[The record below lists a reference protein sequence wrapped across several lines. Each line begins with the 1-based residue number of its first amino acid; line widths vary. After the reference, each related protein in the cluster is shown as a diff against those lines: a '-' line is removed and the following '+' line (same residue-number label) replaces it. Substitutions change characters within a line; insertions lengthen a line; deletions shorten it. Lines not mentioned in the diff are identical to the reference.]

1 MMSSRLPLSLR
12 IQLEMHR
19 SLFDRD
25 VAGHPLR
32 QLFWECTLRCNLRC
46 RHCGSDCKA
55 QAEGRDMPLEDFTMV
70 LDSISAH
77 TDPHKVNVIITGG
90 EPLMRPDLEKC
101 GREIY
106 RKGFPWGMV
115 TNGYA
120 LTRER
125 FQRLRE
131 SGLHAITVS
140 LDGLEESHDWMRGR
154 EGSWSRASDAIRM
167 IAESGI
173 ISDVVTC
180 VNARNIGQLDAM
192 KEHLISLGMKNW
204 RIFTVFPQGRAKDD
218 PEMKL
223 SGVQIRKIM
232 DFIVATR
239 KEGRIACSFACE
251 GFLGSYEGRVRDNYF
266 SCIAGVNI
274 ASVLADGSIS
284 ACASIRSDYHQG
296 NIYKDDFWTAWTER
310 FGPYRDRSWMKKDEC
325 AGCRH
330 FRYCRG
336 NGMHLRDGD
345 GKLIQCLLGKME
357 A

>member
-1 MMSSRLPLSLR
+1 
-12 IQLEMHR
+12 
-19 SLFDRD
+19 
-25 VAGHPLR
+25 
-32 QLFWECTLRCNLRC
+32 
-46 RHCGSDCKA
+46 
-55 QAEGRDMPLEDFTMV
+55 MPLEDFTMV
-70 LDSISAH
+70 LDSISSH

-125 FQRLRE
+125 FHRLRE

-154 EGSWSRASDAIRM
+154 DGSWSKASEAIRM

-173 ISDVVTC
+173 TSDVVTC
-180 VNARNIGQLDAM
+180 VNARNISQLDAI

-218 PEMKL
+218 SEMKL
-223 SGVQIRKIM
+223 SGVQIRQVM

-239 KEGRIACSFACE
+239 KEGRIGCNFACE
-251 GFLGSYEGRVRDNYF
+251 GFLGPYEGRVRDNYF
-266 SCIAGVNI
+266 ACIAGVNI

-296 NIYKDDFWTAWTER
+296 NIYKDDFWEVWNEK
-310 FGPYRDRSWMKKDEC
+310 FVPYRDRSWMKKDEC
-325 AGCRH
+325 EDCRH

-336 NGMHLRDGD
+336 NGMHLRDGE
-345 GKLIQCLLGKME
+345 GRLIQCLLNRME
-357 A
+357 